1 MNKYH
6 FGAVLKKSNGLF
18 WTAFAVKKLLLAVLL
33 LSPVK
38 TFADDT
44 AILDKIEQ
52 AGTAA
57 KTLSTT
63 FRQMKVVA
71 ATGSKTHLD
80 GTLYFVAPD
89 KMAQHYNQAG
99 EALIINGKNFYML
112 RNGKKMQFDTDKNL
126 PMRSLRNTLLYCL
139 QGKLRTLA
147 NENDADLTVAEDAK
161 GYTVTLTAR
170 KKAARGYKTIVLRYS
185 KSTHLLNTMEMNEFL
200 GNSNIY
206 TMADY
211 KVNGQVDAAK
221 FNIPK

>member
-1 MNKYH
+1 MKTSH
-6 FGAVLKKSNGLF
+6 LGTALKKSQGFF
-18 WTAFAVKKLLLAVLL
+18 WTAFIVKKVVLVGLLLC
-33 LSPVK
+33 SVK

-44 AILDKIEQ
+44 VILDKIEQ

-71 ATGSKTHLD
+71 ATGSKTQLN

-89 KMAQHYNQAG
+89 KMAQHYNSAD
-99 EALIINGKNFYML
+99 EALVINGKQFYMM
-112 RNGKKMQFDTDKNL
+112 RNGKKMLFDTDKNL
-126 PMRSLRNTLLYCL
+126 PMRNLRNTLLYCL
-139 QGKLRTLA
+139 QGTVRTLA
-147 NENDADLTVAEDAK
+147 KENDADLTVAEDAK

-170 KKAARGYKTIVLRYS
+170 KKAVRGYKTIVLRYS
-185 KSTHLLNTMEMNEFL
+185 KNNYLLTTMEMNEFS

-206 TMADY
+206 TMDDY
-211 KVNGQVDAAK
+211 TINAQIEAAK

>member
-1 MNKYH
+1 MKLHGFDNIP
-6 FGAVLKKSNGLF
+6 KKWQIFF
-18 WTAFAVKKLLLAVLL
+18 WMTFCAKKLFLVIILCCSVDA
-33 LSPVK
+33 
-38 TFADDT
+38 FADDT
-44 AILDKIEQ
+44 AILNKIEQ

-139 QGKLRTLA
+139 QGKVRTLA
-147 NENDADLTVAEDAK
+147 NENDADLTVSEDAK

>member
-1 MNKYH
+1 MKLHGFDNIP
-6 FGAVLKKSNGLF
+6 KKWQIFF
-18 WTAFAVKKLLLAVLL
+18 WMTFCAKKLFLVIILCCSVDA
-33 LSPVK
+33 
-38 TFADDT
+38 FADDT
-44 AILDKIEQ
+44 AILNKIEQ

-63 FRQMKVVA
+63 FRHMKVVA
-71 ATGSKTHLD
+71 ATGTKTHLD

-112 RNGKKMQFDTDKNL
+112 RNGKKLQFDTDKNL

-139 QGKLRTLA
+139 QGKVRTLA

-185 KSTHLLNTMEMNEFL
+185 KQTHLLNTMEMNEFL